1 MTKLK
6 KVIKGL
12 ECCRAQ
18 LSSPLCE
25 ECPYKDDV
33 QGTCDTLNNIFS
45 DALELLKE
53 QEPRVLTHEEA
64 DAIAH
69 QTEET
74 AIYLERKSDKS
85 LYAAIAGD
93 TQGRVPNISWL
104 GKERN
109 YQDEYGISWRCWSA
123 RPTDEQREAVKWDE

>member
-1 MTKLK
+1 MIERE

-12 ECCRAQ
+12 ECSIGIRGRKNCDD
-18 LSSPLCE
+18 
-25 ECPYKDDV
+25 CPYDNDFNCIGCEIV
-33 QGTCDTLNNIFS
+33 LR
-45 DALELLKE
+45 DAIALLKE

-74 AIYLERKSDKS
+74 AIYLERKSHKS

-123 RPTDEQREAVKWDE
+123 RPTDEQREATPWTE

>member
-1 MTKLK
+1 M
-6 KVIKGL
+6 VNWI
-12 ECCRAQ
+12 
-18 LSSPLCE
+18 
-25 ECPYKDDV
+25 D
-33 QGTCDTLNNIFS
+33 
-45 DALELLKE
+45 DALELLKD

-74 AIYLERKSDKS
+74 AIYLERKSHKS

-109 YQDEYGISWRCWSA
+109 YQDEYGISWRCWSSK
-123 RPTDEQREAVKWDE
+123 PTDEQREATPWTE